1 MFQTSRLFALFL
13 LAVTAS
19 GCAIFGGSPPERYG
33 GGATL
38 TQAAQEAAKD
48 STEKHKRLDVGHEV
62 PPAAS
67 GTEVVVEETSEETSQ
82 LSESPSEPGG
92 HSGDPSGVVLGVVA
106 GGGSLGGNEYE
117 GFGLGGLDIGA
128 RFSDRWRF
136 DLGLLVVSPNLSATS
151 LAGQGLKD
159 EVELAADVSVRY
171 YLTPVHTFL
180 GVYPLVGMRWGT
192 LFWDYVTPVNVIADG
207 GPKTIASDHLEY
219 FGFYG
224 GLGVSL
230 VQVRHFSTGFNLTG
244 GFRAYGDNTFE
255 GFHNTLFPTTGYV
268 QLGVEMVYKF

>member
-1 MFQTSRLFALFL
+1 MPRSSRLFAPFL
-13 LAVTAS
+13 IAIASS
-19 GCAIFGGSPPERYG
+19 GCAILGGSTPERSG
-33 GGATL
+33 GGASL

-48 STEKHKRLDVGHEV
+48 STDKHKRLDVGDEV
-62 PPAAS
+62 PPPPV
-67 GTEVVVEETSEETSQ
+67 GTEVVVEETSQ
-82 LSESPSEPGG
+82 LSESPSEPVG

-136 DLGLLVVSPNLSATS
+136 DVGLLVVSPNLSATS

-159 EVELAADVSVRY
+159 EVELAADLSVRY
-171 YLTPVHTFL
+171 YLTPAHTFL
-180 GVYPLVGMRWGT
+180 GVYPLLGMRWGT

-207 GPKTIASDHLEY
+207 APKTISSDHLEY

-268 QLGVEMVYKF
+268 QFGVEMVYQF